1 MSKKI
6 YTIAAAA
13 LLLFGVTSCTTLNQ
27 ALSTGN
33 TGTAIAAG
41 GNILD
46 NLLGSVLGS
55 QPITERELVGR
66 WGYTGVSTVFESQN
80 FLAQAGGV
88 AAAGVLEAKLDENLT
103 RFGFKKGST
112 TFVFNA
118 DHTFEAN
125 LNGMPISG
133 TYTLEPNK
141 KVLHLS
147 LLGGLMN
154 FHPQVVRT
162 ASGISILFD
171 SDKLLSLLGAAS
183 KIAGSDVGVELVTDE
198 DGFLWSHTHLAQGAA
213 YCKWKGLHRMV
224 DDLTLKLTSR
234 PDDFS

>member
-33 TGTAIAAG
+33 TGTAVAAG

-66 WGYTGVSTVFESQN
+66 WGYTGVSTVFESQS

-133 TYTLEPNK
+133 TYTLAPNK

-147 LLGGLMN
+147 KSCAPLPVSASFSIATN
-154 FHPQVVRT
+154 SSPSSVPPVR
-162 ASGISILFD
+162 SP
-171 SDKLLSLLGAAS
+171 AAWQT
-183 KIAGSDVGVELVTDE
+183 LVSAT
-198 DGFLWSHTHLAQGAA
+198 
-213 YCKWKGLHRMV
+213 
-224 DDLTLKLTSR
+224 
-234 PDDFS
+234 

>member
-33 TGTAIAAG
+33 TGTAVAAG

-118 DHTFEAN
+118 D
-125 LNGMPISG
+125 
-133 TYTLEPNK
+133 PNK

-183 KIAGSDVGVELVTDE
+183 KIAGSVADSRFSYVSSLLSNYNG
-198 DGFLWSHTHLAQGAA
+198 
-213 YCKWKGLHRMV
+213 
-224 DDLTLKLTSR
+224 LKLGLKLR
-234 PDDFS
+234 K

>member
-6 YTIAAAA
+6 YTLAAAA
-13 LLLFGVTSCTTLNQ
+13 LLLFGVSSCSTLN
-27 ALSTGN
+27 ALSQNLNTGN
-33 TGTAIAAG
+33 TGTALAAG

-46 NLLGSVLGS
+46 NLLGS

-133 TYTLEPNK
+133 TYTLDPNK

-183 KIAGSDVGVELVTDE
+183 KIAGSVADSRFSYVSSLLTN
-198 DGFLWSHTHLAQGAA
+198 
-213 YCKWKGLHRMV
+213 YKGLK
-224 DDLTLKLTSR
+224 LGLKLR
-234 PDDFS
+234 K

>member
-6 YTIAAAA
+6 YTLAAAA
-13 LLLFGVTSCTTLNQ
+13 LLLFGVSSCSTLN
-27 ALSTGN
+27 ALSQNLNTGN
-33 TGTAIAAG
+33 TGTALAAG

-133 TYTLEPNK
+133 TYTLDPSK
-141 KVLHLS
+141 KVLPPFPSRWFDEFPSPSSAHR
-147 LLGGLMN
+147 
-154 FHPQVVRT
+154 FWYQHP
-162 ASGISILFD
+162 FD

-183 KIAGSDVGVELVTDE
+183 KIAGSVADSRFSYVSSL
-198 DGFLWSHTHLAQGAA
+198 
-213 YCKWKGLHRMV
+213 
-224 DDLTLKLTSR
+224 LTNYNGLKLGLKLR
-234 PDDFS
+234 K

>member
-1 MSKKI
+1 MHKHLLSL
-6 YTIAAAA
+6 AAAA
-13 LLLFGVTSCTTLNQ
+13 LLLFGVSSCSTLN
-27 ALSTGN
+27 ALSQNLNTGN
-33 TGTAIAAG
+33 TGTALAAG

-88 AAAGVLEAKLDENLT
+88 AAAGVLEAKLDEN
-103 RFGFKKGST
+103 
-112 TFVFNA
+112 A

-133 TYTLEPNK
+133 TYTLDPSK
-141 KVLHLS
+141 KVLTLS
-147 LLGGLMN
+147 LLGGLMK

-171 SDKLLSLLGAAS
+171 NDKLLSLLGAAS
-183 KIAGSDVGVELVTDE
+183 KIAGTVADSRFSYVSSL
-198 DGFLWSHTHLAQGAA
+198 LSNYQG
-213 YCKWKGLHRMV
+213 
-224 DDLTLKLTSR
+224 LKLGLKLR
-234 PDDFS
+234 K

>member
-33 TGTAIAAG
+33 TGTAVAAG

-66 WGYTGVSTVFESQN
+66 WGYTGVSAVFESQN

-183 KIAGSDVGVELVTDE
+183 KIAGSVADSRFSYVSSLLSNYNG
-198 DGFLWSHTHLAQGAA
+198 
-213 YCKWKGLHRMV
+213 
-224 DDLTLKLTSR
+224 LKLGLKLR
-234 PDDFS
+234 K

>member
-1 MSKKI
+1 MHKHLLSL
-6 YTIAAAA
+6 AAAA
-13 LLLFGVTSCTTLNQ
+13 LLLFGVSSCSTLN
-27 ALSTGN
+27 ALSQNLNSGN
-33 TGTAIAAG
+33 TGTALAAG

-55 QPITERELVGR
+55 LPITERELVGR

-133 TYTLEPNK
+133 SYTLDPSK
-141 KVLHLS
+141 KVITLS
-147 LLGGLMN
+147 LLGGLMK

-171 SDKLLSLLGAAS
+171 NDKLLSLLGAAS
-183 KIAGSDVGVELVTDE
+183 KIAGTVADSRFSYVSSL
-198 DGFLWSHTHLAQGAA
+198 LSNYQG
-213 YCKWKGLHRMV
+213 
-224 DDLTLKLTSR
+224 LKLGLKLR
-234 PDDFS
+234 N